1 MQKGENTMKPLLSL
15 RVLDL
20 TDGNPYIGSMF
31 ADYGAE
37 VLKIETPGVG
47 DSIRR
52 RGAAAGE
59 AEGIYQAYY
68 NRGKKSMTLDLTKP
82 AGQEIIKRLIPQY
95 DMFVVNVAE
104 EKMAEL
110 GLDYAS
116 LKALNSKLVYGVL
129 TPFGEDGP
137 WKDLPDYDLLIMAR
151 TGLLEK
157 TGFPEKPTRFG
168 FPLGY
173 YYSSWH
179 LTAGMLAA
187 YLKVQETGEG
197 QKVSTS
203 TWHTMMSLDDTF
215 AECMLAMNTL
225 PKRLGNGFPTT
236 NPTDTFKCKNGWFA
250 LSIGSDQQ
258 WIAFARAAG
267 RDDWAEDPRYAHD
280 PARSMDNYFGDLDQQ
295 LRDYFETITIEEA
308 DRICQE
314 AMAPGGPCNT
324 VQELVT
330 DEQVAV
336 REMLLHLN
344 DPKLGDTL
352 QLGKP
357 AKFLRDNENDNELV
371 AAPALGADTAA
382 VLEGLGMT
390 QAEADALKADGVI

>member
-1 MQKGENTMKPLLSL
+1 MKPLLSL

-20 TDGNPYIGSMF
+20 TDGNPYIGSLL

-37 VLKIETPGVG
+37 VLKIEIPGMG

-52 RGAAAGE
+52 RGAAPGE

-68 NRGKKSMTLDLTKP
+68 NRGKKSMVLDLLKP
-82 AGQEIIKRLIPQY
+82 AGQEILKHLIPQF
-95 DMFVVNVAE
+95 DMLAVNMPE
-104 EKMAEL
+104 ENMAAL
-110 GLDYAS
+110 GLSYEDV
-116 LKALNSKLVYGVL
+116 KAINPKIVYGVL
-129 TPFGEDGP
+129 TPFGEEGP

-173 YYSSWH
+173 FYSSWH
-179 LTAGMLAA
+179 LTGGMLAA
-187 YLKVQETGEG
+187 YLQVQETGVG

-236 NPTDTFKCKNGWFA
+236 NPTDTFQCRNGWFS

-258 WIAFARAAG
+258 WIAFSQAAG
-267 RDDWAEDPRYAHD
+267 RKDWAEDPRYAHD
-280 PARSMDNYFGDLDQQ
+280 PERSMENYFGDLDQQ
-295 LRDYFETITIEEA
+295 LRDYFATITIEEA
-308 DRICQE
+308 DRICRE

-324 VQELVT
+324 VKELVE

-336 REMLLHLN
+336 REMLLHVE

-352 QLGKP
+352 QFGKP
-357 AKFLRDNENDNELV
+357 AKFLKENARDNEIA
-371 AAPALGADTAA
+371 AAPALGADTDCILKL
-382 VLEGLGMT
+382 LELSLEEM
-390 QAEADALKADGVI
+390 DALRADNVI